1 MQVINICHNE
11 HYKLDDAI
19 NVDISNINSIP
30 NFSAKALYI
39 AFLNRIQKN
48 QAIELI
54 KSLCEKLANGGSMTF
69 KLLDFHQ
76 LIRYYENQEITNNDI
91 PTYTN
96 SLHCIITKSE
106 ILELFH
112 KNDHINITSITYDK
126 VYSTYTLSR
135 IQL

>member
-11 HYKLDDAI
+11 NYKLDDAT

-30 NFSAKALYI
+30 NFSASSLYI

-54 KSLCEKLANGGSMTF
+54 KSLCEKLANGGSLTF
-69 KLLDFHQ
+69 KLLDLHQ

-91 PTYTN
+91 PKYTN
-96 SLHCIITKSE
+96 ALHCIITKSE

-112 KNDHINITSITYDK
+112 KSDHINITSIAYDK

-135 IQL
+135 IKL

>member
-11 HYKLDDAI
+11 NYKLDDAT

-30 NFSAKALYI
+30 NFSASSLYI

-54 KSLCEKLANGGSMTF
+54 KSLCEKLANGGSLTF

-91 PTYTN
+91 PKYTN
-96 SLHCIITKSE
+96 ALHCIITKSE

-112 KNDHINITSITYDK
+112 KSVHINITSIAYDK

-135 IQL
+135 IKL